1 MHFYRPLAPIA
12 AMTFDLDDTL
22 YDNRDVIRRTEAE
35 SVRFLQRLHPA
46 LSRMESADFQR
57 LRAELREQEPEI
69 YHDVTE
75 WRRRTVEHTL
85 CRVGLN
91 PTAARHG
98 AQQAMEHF
106 AHWRSQ
112 IVPTQET
119 HEVLQALSERWPLVA
134 ITNGNADP
142 TRFGLDRYF
151 RFILRAGPDG
161 RAKPFSDMYHLTAE
175 KLGVAPGQ
183 ILHVGDD
190 LTTDVAGAVRSGLQA
205 CWMNE
210 REGNLMHIA
219 DARLLP
225 HVEIS
230 RLASLTTLL

>member
-12 AMTFDLDDTL
+12 AITFDLDDTL

-35 SVRFLQRLHPA
+35 SVRFLQAFHPA
-46 LSRMESADFQR
+46 LSRMDAVDFQR
-57 LRAELREQEPEI
+57 LRAELRAQEPDI

-75 WRRRTVEHTL
+75 WRRRAVEQAM
-85 CRVGLN
+85 RNVGIS
-91 PTAARHG
+91 PADAQRG
-98 AQQAMEHF
+98 AQQAMENF

-112 IVPTQET
+112 IVPTPET
-119 HEVLQALSERWPLVA
+119 HAVLQALSERWPLVA

-175 KLGVAPGQ
+175 KLKVAPGQ

-190 LTTDVAGAVRSGLQA
+190 LTTDVAGAVKSGLQA
-205 CWMNE
+205 CWINLHD
-210 REGNLMHIA
+210 GNLMHIE